1 MGGLSRRGAFAQ
13 DLRKSGSAVGIFQKT
28 PHHQI
33 TEILAQSGIDFI
45 VLDAEHAPFDPSQM
59 DACLLAAIAGDLP
72 AMVRVARNAPDAILA
87 ALDLGATGIFVPHV
101 ASERDAVAAS
111 GAAKYAG
118 GGRGFSPSTRAG
130 GYGTRGLR
138 PYMVAAD
145 LETALVLQI
154 EDASALGE
162 LDAIAAVP
170 GVAGLFVG
178 RADLAASMDVDW
190 NDPVLDDATRA
201 VAAACAQ
208 AGIACGA
215 YLADPSKASAFRD
228 WGVSFLVAG
237 ADQGALRSSVG
248 AIAAQFIIHKEDR
261 S

>member
-1 MGGLSRRGAFAQ
+1 MGGLNRRSTFAQ
-13 DLRKSGSAVGIFQKT
+13 SLRNAVRTVGIFQKT
-28 PHHQI
+28 PHYQV
-33 TEILAQSGIDFI
+33 TELLAQSGIGFV

-72 AMVRVARNAPDAILA
+72 AMVRVSRNAPDAILA
-87 ALDLGATGIFVPHV
+87 ALDLGASGIFVPHV
-101 ASERDAVAAS
+101 ASQSDAVAAAR
-111 GAAKYAG
+111 AAKYAG

-130 GYGTRGLR
+130 GYGKRGLR
-138 PYMVAAD
+138 PYMAAAD

-154 EDASALGE
+154 EDAEALDQ
-162 LDAIAAVP
+162 LDAIAGVP

-190 NDPVLDDATRA
+190 DDPVLDDATRS
-201 VAAACAQ
+201 VAGACAK

-215 YLADPSKASAFRD
+215 YLADPSKSAAFRD

-237 ADQGALRSSVG
+237 ADQAALRSAVA
-248 AIAAQFIIHKEDR
+248 AIAEHFSSHKEDR